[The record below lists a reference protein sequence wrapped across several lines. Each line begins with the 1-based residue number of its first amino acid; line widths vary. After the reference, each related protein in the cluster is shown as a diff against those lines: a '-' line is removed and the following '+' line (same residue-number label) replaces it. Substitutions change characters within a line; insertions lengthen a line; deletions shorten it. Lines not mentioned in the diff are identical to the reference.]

1 MALPSALRRR
11 TPNALRDNPRLRALA
26 LGAGL
31 IPPRTMHSPE
41 EAGLLAELA
50 RGRSAVVEIGVYEG
64 SSAIVLCGA
73 LADDADLHLIDPFVD
88 DSGWALPSGWGA
100 SASATRRAVERAT
113 RSSGPRLHWHI
124 ERSQELGLR
133 WTTPVD
139 LVFVDGD
146 HSPEGVLE
154 DWRAWH
160 PHVRSGGVMAFHD
173 AKEAG
178 SGPKQ
183 VVDDLF
189 RSDQPVKGWAITYEV
204 GSVVVVTRDPTPETR
219 DLS

>member
-11 TPNALRDNPRLRALA
+11 TPNALRDNPRLRAIA

-41 EAGLLAELA
+41 EAALLAELA
-50 RGRSAVVEIGVYEG
+50 RGRRVVVEIGVYEG

-73 LADDADLHLIDPFVD
+73 LADDADLHLIDPFID
-88 DSGWALPSGWGA
+88 DSGGALPAGGGA

-113 RSSGPRLHWHI
+113 RGAGPRLHWHI

-133 WTTPVD
+133 WTEPVD

-146 HSPEGVLE
+146 HSPQGVLE

-160 PHVRSGGVMAFHD
+160 PHVKSGGVMAFHD
-173 AKEAG
+173 ARDAG

-183 VVDDLF
+183 IVDDLF
-189 RSDQPVKGWAITYEV
+189 RGDQPVKGWNITHEV
-204 GSVVVVTRDPTPETR
+204 GSVVAVTRHPAPETR
-219 DLS
+219 DPS